1 MRVGKILFL
10 FLILI
15 SLGFA
20 ANSQRNYSALLID
33 DKYFDAYE
41 LFQKKKYG
49 TAQPIFIEIIE
60 ELKGFDT
67 EILVNSEYYSA
78 LCSVYLFNEDAE
90 HRLYQFI
97 NNHPESMK
105 TRNAIWE
112 LAKFLYKSKDY
123 RTAII
128 YFEKVDRIILSPE
141 EKGEFFFKRGY
152 SYFMRKDY
160 EKASQSFYE
169 IKDLDTD
176 YSGPATYYYAY
187 IAYTQENYETAL
199 KGFKK
204 LENDDNFK
212 AIVPYYILQILY
224 GQEKYDEIVRMGPQL
239 LENAIPGRKAEVA
252 KFVGDAFYQLD
263 DYSGAKTYL
272 ELYKESAKSISRE
285 DKYQM
290 GFMYYKLGEFENAIP
305 LFQSMGGKK
314 DELGQ
319 NAYYLLADCYLKI
332 GDKAQAGQAFFTAS
346 NMEFDD
352 DIREDA
358 MFNYA
363 KITYELAFSPFNET
377 IQAFE
382 KYIELYPHSPK
393 IDEAYQYL
401 VMAFQ
406 NTKNYKMALE
416 SLEKILNKNDKVKE
430 AYQRIAFY
438 RGLELY
444 NDLKFEEALELFE
457 IALSQGEYEPT
468 LYARCFYWE
477 AETLY
482 RMKDYQAALES
493 YNEFL
498 ISPGAYSLGEYKLAH
513 YNIAYCYFDLDKFTD
528 ASRWFRKYIDQVK
541 GGKGKIV
548 ADAYNRL
555 GDCAFVELDYPL
567 SVTYYQRSLDLGSSD
582 PEYALF
588 QKSFAQGLL
597 KQHMAKINGLTQLLR
612 DYPKSNYVDDALF
625 ERGRSYVKIEKPN
638 NALEDFYS
646 ILDRF
651 PNSSYYSKSLLEIG
665 LVYYNQGKNQEAIEA
680 YKSAVKKFPGSPE
693 ARSALTGMKTVYV
706 EMNDVET
713 YFAYVRTLGSFANVS
728 VSEQDSLTYLT
739 GENLYMAGNCERAL
753 QVLGNYLQKFPE
765 GSFVLNA
772 HFYRAECLASSG
784 RIDEALA
791 DYTYVAS
798 QSKNVFSE
806 PSLLA
811 TSGINF
817 DEGNY
822 ANALENYV
830 LLENVADISSN
841 KLIALMGQIRSL
853 FLLNDYQGVVKTGQ
867 RIFNAENV
875 SEVDLRE
882 VNFKMGKSYLIIG
895 DLDASLN
902 YFKKISGEI
911 KSKEGAEAK
920 YRVADIYF
928 KDDKIDQAE
937 KEVREFI
944 DMNTPH
950 QEWMARVFIL
960 SADISLLKKDYF
972 QARYTLQSLLDY
984 YGVEDDGI
992 KQEAKQKLEHILE
1005 LEESEGDTELNVS
1018 DTLSVIFHR
1027 KEYNNTIANI
1037 G

>member
-20 ANSQRNYSALLID
+20 ANSQRNYSALVIE

-60 ELKGFDT
+60 GLKGFDT

-239 LENAIPGRKAEVA
+239 LGNAIPGRKAEVA
-252 KFVGDAFYQLD
+252 KFVGDAFYQLG

-305 LFQSMGGKK
+305 LFQGMGGKK

-363 KITYELAFSPFNET
+363 KITYELSFSPFNET

-457 IALSQGEYEPT
+457 VALIQGEYEPT

-513 YNIAYCYFDLDKFTD
+513 YNIAYCYFDLDKFND

-541 GGKGKIV
+541 GGRGKIV
-548 ADAYNRL
+548 ADAFNRL

-567 SVTYYQRSLDLGSSD
+567 SVSYYQKSLDLGSSD

-612 DYPKSNYVDDALF
+612 DYQKSNYIDDALF

-817 DEGNY
+817 DERNY

-830 LLENVADISSN
+830 LLENIADVSSN
-841 KLIALMGQIRSL
+841 KLIALMGQIRCL
-853 FLLNDYQGVVKTGQ
+853 FLMKDYQGVVKTGQ

-928 KDDKIDQAE
+928 KDGKIDQAE

-1005 LEESEGDTELNVS
+1005 LEESEGETELSGS
-1018 DTLSVIFHR
+1018 DTLSLIFHR
-1027 KEYNNTIANI
+1027 NEYNNTIANI